1 MKAMKSVF
9 RTIFFISAVFIIGQ
23 PFVVSADVLDQR
35 QKFFVDTTYDVSK
48 RSEVTATLRKISPQF
63 YFYIEDDW
71 WNGLNAQDANAV
83 LASLSQLAVTFERDV
98 YPSLTGL
105 FGYENTPGIDR
116 DARITVLIHPMRED
130 VRGYVNTADGFS
142 RLETARSNEREMIY
156 FNGTYVTS
164 SFAVSYLA
172 HEFMH
177 LIYLNQKQILRGVD
191 DDIWIQEAFSE
202 LAPLVTKNREQE
214 EQEYLAKRMRDFITN
229 PRDSLTEWRNTSV
242 DYGVVS
248 VFFEYV
254 REQYGLKVLQDA
266 ESSGKKGID
275 ALNEA
280 LVKSGFKDTF
290 ADVFQNWAL
299 ALFLN
304 DCSYGKQ
311 FCLTAEAVQQL
322 RVAPYTSF
330 LPAFGTSEL
339 SFSSQTKEWAGNWY
353 KISGGPKG
361 QMEFVFDGNSQ
372 VRFKVPYLLEK
383 ASGGT
388 YEQGVMTID
397 SSQHG
402 TLVIPR
408 FGDDVTALILM
419 PFVEGRNTGFNS
431 TTPSYFFSWRISI
444 VPSATQDSGT
454 AEDLNS
460 QIQSLLSQIARL
472 RSQLAALQSGLPAPA
487 GQVSCQSLQNNL
499 FFGMKDSNEVRCLQQ
514 QLKEAAVYPE
524 GFITGNF
531 GQLTLAAVI
540 RFQEKYSAEIL
551 APLGLTQGTGY
562 VGPATRA
569 KLNQLFVQ

>member
-9 RTIFFISAVFIIGQ
+9 RTIFFISAV
-23 PFVVSADVLDQR
+23 
-35 QKFFVDTTYDVSK
+35 DTTYDVSK
-48 RSEVTATLRKISPQF
+48 RSEVTVTLRKISPQF

-280 LVKSGFKDTF
+280 LVKNGFKDTF

-408 FGDDVTALILM
+408 
-419 PFVEGRNTGFNS
+419 
-431 TTPSYFFSWRISI
+431 
-444 VPSATQDSGT
+444 
-454 AEDLNS
+454 
-460 QIQSLLSQIARL
+460 L